1 MAVIANEVWAE
12 DVLRAYAA
20 TCIQR
25 HSGRTGN
32 RPYADNLLQETFAEA
47 LAASEPFKVFSCL
60 DPNLA
65 AALRTLLDR
74 QRVVVHL
81 ADIEGLGYRQI
92 SVHTGIPLG
101 RVKPS
106 LHRAG
111 ADYAPDWAVMLP
123 EAWAACLDQ
132 GLAQWAAA
140 QQRGRAVRRSHR
152 VHRHR
157 LRLSCWTGHP

>member
-1 MAVIANEVWAE
+1 M
-12 DVLRAYAA
+12 LRP
-20 TCIQR
+20 CIQR

-32 RPYADNLLQETFAEA
+32 RPYAGNLLQETFAEA
-47 LAASEPFKVFSCL
+47 LAASERFKVFSRL

-65 AALRTLLDR
+65 AALRTPPDR

-101 RVKPS
+101 RVKSS

-111 ADYAPDWAVMLP
+111 ADYAPDWAVMRP
-123 EAWAACLDQ
+123 GAWAACLDQ
-132 GLAQWAAA
+132 RLAQ
-140 QQRGRAVRRSHR
+140 
-152 VHRHR
+152 
-157 LRLSCWTGHP
+157 